1 MTQYPP
7 TPMLRS
13 VMAPPVAE
21 ATGGEVVVDPEGVV
35 LDALEA
41 DGYDHFHVPPKKFFA
56 HAGGSESK

>member
-21 ATGGEVVVDPEGVV
+21 ATGGEVVVDPERVV
-35 LDALEA
+35 LDA
-41 DGYDHFHVPPKKFFA
+41 DGYDHFHVAPKKFFA
-56 HAGGSESK
+56 HAGGAESK